1 MVHITAASA
10 GVRGDNHGMRERS
23 VIRSIGEGIDPG
35 RTLVALAASVAAAF
49 ALACVAVL
57 LWFSWLPAGGLY
69 LVWSA
74 ALACYLG
81 AIALTAPIARRFGS
95 NRWLAMGTVVLTW
108 PPMFF
113 GVWTVVFFATFEM
126 Q

>member
-1 MVHITAASA
+1 
-10 GVRGDNHGMRERS
+10 MRERG

-35 RTLVALAASVAAAF
+35 RTLVAMTASVAAAF

-57 LWFSWLPAGGLY
+57 LWFSWLPEAGLY
-69 LVWSA
+69 LAWPA

-81 AIALTAPIARRFGS
+81 AIALTVPVAARFQG
-95 NRWLAMGTVVLTW
+95 NRWLAMGTVALTW

-113 GVWTVVFFATFEM
+113 GIWVVVFFQTVEM
-126 Q
+126 H